1 MRPVRFLQMGP
12 ITIMKTLNLAI
23 LIAFVFIVSATAQT
37 AKISADDLK
46 VIEGPQWTGTL
57 TYLDYGT
64 NKQTSI
70 KSNVT
75 VSRPDPVKLTWT
87 FDYQYPEEPKANSK
101 DDVVLSQDGKT
112 FDGET
117 VTERIKQADG
127 TLRIVTTKEGVD
139 NGKKSL
145 YRFTYLAGKNSF
157 SVKKEVR
164 QEGSPEFFV
173 RNEYAWKR

>member
-1 MRPVRFLQMGP
+1 
-12 ITIMKTLNLAI
+12 MKSLNLAI
-23 LIAFVFIVSATAQT
+23 VIAAVLIVSASAQT
-37 AKISADDLK
+37 AKVSPDDMK
-46 VIEGPQWTGTL
+46 VIEGSQWMGTL

-75 VSRPDPVKLTWT
+75 VSRLDSGKLTWT
-87 FDYQYPEEPKANSK
+87 FDYQYPDEPKANSK
-101 DDVVLSQDGKT
+101 DEVVLSPDGKT

-117 VTERIKQADG
+117 VIERIKQADG
-127 TLRIVTTKEGVD
+127 TLKIITTKEGVD

-164 QEGSPEFFV
+164 REGSTEYFV
-173 RNEYAWKR
+173 RNEYTWKR

>member
-1 MRPVRFLQMGP
+1 MFGP
-12 ITIMKTLNLAI
+12 LFAATLHNLMKALNLAI
-23 LIAFVFIVSATAQT
+23 VIATVFIVSASAQT
-37 AKISADDLK
+37 VKISPNDLK
-46 VIEGPQWTGTL
+46 TLEGAQWIGTL

-75 VSRPDPVKLTWT
+75 VSRSDNGKLVWT
-87 FDYQYPEEPKANSK
+87 FDYQYPDEPKANSK
-101 DDVVLSQDGKT
+101 DEVNLSLDGKM

-117 VTERIKQADG
+117 VIERIKQADG
-127 TLRIVTTKEGVD
+127 TLKFVTTKEGVD

-164 QEGSPEFFV
+164 QEGSAEYFV
-173 RNEYAWKR
+173 RNEYAWTR

>member
-1 MRPVRFLQMGP
+1 M
-12 ITIMKTLNLAI
+12 
-23 LIAFVFIVSATAQT
+23 
-37 AKISADDLK
+37 
-46 VIEGPQWTGTL
+46 
-57 TYLDYGT
+57 YLDYGT

-75 VSRPDPVKLTWT
+75 VSRPDSGKLTWT

-101 DDVVLSQDGKT
+101 ENVELSPDGKP

-117 VTERIKQADG
+117 VVERTKLPDG
-127 TLRIVTTKEGVD
+127 TLKFVTTKSGED
-139 NGKKSL
+139 NGKKAL
-145 YRFTYLAGKNSF
+145 YRYTYLTGKNSF

-164 QEGSPEFFV
+164 LEGSTEYFV